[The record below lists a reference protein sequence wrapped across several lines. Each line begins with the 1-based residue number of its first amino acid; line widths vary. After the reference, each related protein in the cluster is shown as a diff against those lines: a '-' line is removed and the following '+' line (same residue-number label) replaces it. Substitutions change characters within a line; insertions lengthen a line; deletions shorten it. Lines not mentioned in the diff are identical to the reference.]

1 MHPMSAL
8 PNLPLPNLYYL
19 LRRCWQLALPGLLAL
34 LLAGLTGCAGQKRLD
49 GVREFAALAPT
60 LTSYADLSQRY
71 RHTSHREQPY
81 LSPAADQRERALDE
95 KRRDAY
101 PDFMA
106 IQQAVVAYMRALGT
120 LAGGEQFSVDD
131 QVKGAAAGI
140 KAWPD
145 AGITDRHVSAYA
157 GLTRLLARLVGGR
170 EQDKA
175 VQALLREGYEPM
187 QASLD
192 AMGTVLR
199 HYDKTH
205 DNERAIVLGT
215 LDVETAFADN
225 PKDRLLAVL
234 AKAHRQDK
242 ASEYRLLGLRHT
254 LAARH
259 VHEIQTR
266 HQALVQGLDGVPASV
281 RVATPA
287 PVPTA
292 TGALP

>member
-1 MHPMSAL
+1 MRALSVHPTFPS
-8 PNLPLPNLYYL
+8 L
-19 LRRCWQLALPGLLAL
+19 LRHCWRLALVAL
-34 LLAGLTGCAGQKRLD
+34 LLAGLTGCAGQRRLD
-49 GVREFAALAPT
+49 EVREFAALAPT
-60 LTSYADLSQRY
+60 LTSYAELSQRY
-71 RHTSHREQPY
+71 RDTYQREQPY
-81 LSPAADQRERALDE
+81 LSAAADQRERAIDE

-101 PDFMA
+101 PDFIA
-106 IQQAVVAYMRALGT
+106 IGQAVIAYMRALGT

-131 QVKGAAAGI
+131 QLKGAATGI

-157 GLTRLLARLVGGR
+157 GLTRLLARLVGAR
-170 EQDKA
+170 QQDKA

-192 AMGTVLR
+192 AMSTVLR

-215 LDVETAFADN
+215 LDVETAFADT

-266 HQALVQGLDGVPASV
+266 HQALVQGLDGAPASV

-287 PVPTA
+287 PPSTA
-292 TGALP
+292 TGAQP